1 MTMPLEGIRVVDWTQ
16 WQTGPVAAMM
26 LADLGADVIKIEER
40 TMGDP
45 ARGVERLTGLIT
57 FKTGRNAYYEMNNRN
72 KRGITVD
79 LRKEEGKEIIY
90 KLVGESDVF
99 LHNFLDSVVQR
110 QKMDYD
116 TLVKYNPKLIYV
128 IASGYGPQ
136 GPDAHNRSFDY
147 TGQARS
153 GIMSMCGEPDM
164 PPQRIEGG
172 IADQMGAIMV
182 AYVTVVALLARER
195 LGVGQKVNAS
205 MLGALMWLQGLNIGV
220 KLIGGEVFKRQSRK
234 SPQNPLWNHY
244 QCRDAKWIVLAHL
257 QADWFWPNMCRAM
270 GMEHLRDDSRF
281 KDTEARRKNAPELIT
296 IMDEIFKAK
305 TRDEWRDIFEKSD
318 VIYSVLNDFD
328 DLVNDPQVL
337 ANDYITDYDH
347 PVWGRIRIPGIPIH
361 LEKTPGQ
368 IRLPAP
374 EWGQHTEEVLTDI
387 LGYTWEQITG
397 LRDREVI

>member
-1 MTMPLEGIRVVDWTQ
+1 
-16 WQTGPVAAMM
+16 
-26 LADLGADVIKIEER
+26 
-40 TMGDP
+40 
-45 ARGVERLTGLIT
+45 
-57 FKTGRNAYYEMNNRN
+57 
-72 KRGITVD
+72 
-79 LRKEEGKEIIY
+79 
-90 KLVGESDVF
+90 
-99 LHNFLDSVVQR
+99 
-110 QKMDYD
+110 
-116 TLVKYNPKLIYV
+116 
-128 IASGYGPQ
+128 
-136 GPDAHNRSFDY
+136 
-147 TGQARS
+147 
-153 GIMSMCGEPDM
+153 
-164 PPQRIEGG
+164 
-172 IADQMGAIMV
+172 
-182 AYVTVVALLARER
+182 
-195 LGVGQKVNAS
+195 
-205 MLGALMWLQGLNIGV
+205 
-220 KLIGGEVFKRQSRK
+220 
-234 SPQNPLWNHY
+234 
-244 QCRDAKWIVLAHL
+244 
-257 QADWFWPNMCRAM
+257 
-270 GMEHLRDDSRF
+270 MEHLRDDSRF